1 LTMKKILIFVLAYAL
16 VVVSVFAFTQAKE
29 NQKLAV
35 LLTNQYAE
43 QIADA
48 SDKLEELDSAVKQT
62 LLFNH
67 SEGSKKAR
75 ENIWRLSSDI
85 KSSVAS
91 LPLDSSVSTS
101 WMNYLGRIGNYAKEA
116 DRSVEP
122 DEYYKV
128 MSQASKNLGAMQ
140 DDWRMAT
147 SGLIQRQYSIDEWT
161 NRLNA
166 TNPDFDWSHMGA
178 SIKQY
183 SEADFPLTASESDAM
198 KKKELR
204 DIDDAKVTQA
214 EAIER
219 FKTLFPQVSND
230 VIGVEKS
237 KKGSPYPFFH
247 IRFADGESIGY
258 IDITEKGGHVLSY
271 LSERPFGK
279 NALPFEDIKRGA
291 AEFLKSAGYKDLVYE
306 EARENNTSW
315 HFVFVREEPFYGAKV
330 FSDVIHLKVAKD
342 TGDIIGLDAS
352 EYIRKEKLH
361 RQSIKRMDWNEFF
374 HKDVKIVKEELAY
387 VENERLE
394 QRLAHYLKVTRDENG
409 HTATYNVIVDTEN
422 SEVIKTEKLD

>member
-1 LTMKKILIFVLAYAL
+1 MKKMIFVLAYAL
-16 VVVSVFAFTQAKE
+16 VVVSIFAFTEAKE
-29 NQKLAV
+29 NQKLA
-35 LLTNQYAE
+35 LLLSNQYAE
-43 QIADA
+43 RIADA
-48 SDKLEELDSAVKQT
+48 SNKLNELDSAVKQT

-75 ENIWRLSSDI
+75 DNIWRLSSDI

-91 LPLDSSVSTS
+91 LPLDTSVSTS

-116 DRSVEP
+116 DRSIEP
-122 DEYYKV
+122 EEYYQV
-128 MSQASKNLGAMQ
+128 MSNASKNLGVMQ
-140 DDWRMAT
+140 NDWRLAT
-147 SGLIQRQYSIDEWT
+147 SGLIEGQYSMDDWM

-166 TNPDFDWSHMGA
+166 SNPDFDWSQMGA

-183 SEADFPLTASESDAM
+183 TETDFPLTASESDAM

-219 FKTLFPQVSND
+219 FRTLFPQVSND

-237 KKGSPYPFFH
+237 KPGSPYPFFH

-279 NALPFEDIKRGA
+279 KALPFDDLKGSAE
-291 AEFLKSAGYKDLVYE
+291 EFLKAAGYKDLVYE
-306 EARENNTSW
+306 EARENNTAW
-315 HFVFVREEPFYGAKV
+315 HFVFVRVEPFYEAKV
-330 FSDVIHLKVAKD
+330 FSDVIHLKLAKD
-342 TGDIIGLDAS
+342 TGDVIGLDAS

-361 RQSIKRMDWNEFF
+361 RQSIKKLDWNEFF
-374 HKDVKIVKEELAY
+374 HKDVNVVREELAY
-387 VENERLE
+387 VENERLD
-394 QRLAHYLKVTRDENG
+394 QRLAYYLTVTRDENG
-409 HTATYNVIVDTEN
+409 QTGTYNVIVDTEN
-422 SEVIKTEKLD
+422 SEVIKTEKLE

>member
-1 LTMKKILIFVLAYAL
+1 M
-16 VVVSVFAFTQAKE
+16 
-29 NQKLAV
+29 
-35 LLTNQYAE
+35 
-43 QIADA
+43 
-48 SDKLEELDSAVKQT
+48 KQT

-75 ENIWRLSSDI
+75 DNIWRLSSDI

-91 LPLDSSVSTS
+91 LPLDTSVSTS

-116 DRSVEP
+116 DRSIEP
-122 DEYYKV
+122 DEYYQV
-128 MSQASKNLGAMQ
+128 MSHASKNLGVMQ
-140 DDWRMAT
+140 NDWRLAT
-147 SGLIQRQYSIDEWT
+147 SGLIEGQYSMDDWM

-166 TNPDFDWSHMGA
+166 SNSDFDWSHMGA

-183 SEADFPLTASESDAM
+183 TEADFPLTASESDAM

-237 KKGSPYPFFH
+237 KPGSPYPFFH

-279 NALPFEDIKRGA
+279 KALPFED
-291 AEFLKSAGYKDLVYE
+291 LKEGCGRIPESC
-306 EARENNTSW
+306 
-315 HFVFVREEPFYGAKV
+315 
-330 FSDVIHLKVAKD
+330 
-342 TGDIIGLDAS
+342 
-352 EYIRKEKLH
+352 
-361 RQSIKRMDWNEFF
+361 
-374 HKDVKIVKEELAY
+374 
-387 VENERLE
+387 RL
-394 QRLAHYLKVTRDENG
+394 
-409 HTATYNVIVDTEN
+409 
-422 SEVIKTEKLD
+422 

>member
-1 LTMKKILIFVLAYAL
+1 MKKMIFVLAYAL
-16 VVVSVFAFTQAKE
+16 IVVSVFAFTQAKE

-35 LLTNQYAE
+35 LLSNSYAE

-48 SDKLEELDSAVKQT
+48 SDKLAELDSAVKQT

-122 DEYYKV
+122 AEYYKV
-128 MSQASKNLGAMQ
+128 MSQASKNLGTMQ

-147 SGLIQRQYSIDEWT
+147 SGLIERQYSIDEWT

-166 TNPDFDWSHMGA
+166 ANSDFDWSKMGT

-204 DIDDAKVTQA
+204 DIDDAKVTQT
-214 EAIER
+214 EAIDR

-237 KKGSPYPFFH
+237 KQGSPYPFFH
-247 IRFADGESIGY
+247 IRFSDGESIGY

-279 NALPFEDIKRGA
+279 AALSFDDIKKGA
-291 AEFLKSAGYKDLVYE
+291 EEFLKAAGYKDLVYE

-330 FSDVIHLKVAKD
+330 FSDVIHLKLAKD

-361 RQSIKRMDWNEFF
+361 RQSIKKMDWKEFF
-374 HKDVKIVKEELAY
+374 HKDVQIVKEELAY

-394 QRLAHYLKVTRDENG
+394 QRLAHYLTVTRDENG
-409 HTATYNVIVDTEN
+409 HTGTYNVIVDTEN
-422 SEVIKTEKLD
+422 SEVIKTEKLE

>member
-1 LTMKKILIFVLAYAL
+1 MKKMIFVLAYAL

-35 LLTNQYAE
+35 LLSNSYAE

-48 SDKLEELDSAVKQT
+48 SDKLAELDSAVKQT

-128 MSQASKNLGAMQ
+128 MSQASKNLGTMQ

-147 SGLIQRQYSIDEWT
+147 SGLIERQYSIDEWT

-166 TNPDFDWSHMGA
+166 TNSDFDWSKMGT

-204 DIDDAKVTQA
+204 DIDDAKVTQT

-237 KKGSPYPFFH
+237 KQGSPYPFFH
-247 IRFADGESIGY
+247 IRFSDGESIGY

-279 NALPFEDIKRGA
+279 TVLSFDDIKRGA
-291 AEFLKSAGYKDLVYE
+291 EEFLKAAGYKDLVYE

-330 FSDVIHLKVAKD
+330 FSDVIHLKLAKD
-342 TGDIIGLDAS
+342 TGDIIGLDAA

-361 RQSIKRMDWNEFF
+361 RQSIKKMDWSEFF

-394 QRLAHYLKVTRDENG
+394 QRLAHYLTVTRDENG
-409 HTATYNVIVDTEN
+409 HTGTYNVIVDTEN
-422 SEVIKTEKLD
+422 SEVIKTEKLE